1 MLSIKT
7 RKKYLKNLGF
17 YNGKIDNKNTAD
29 YRKAVLN
36 IQKKYFPK
44 SEQDGRYGNNTEILL
59 RNAERI
65 RLYCKNFTPEE
76 FSCEC
81 GGKYCTKFPSL
92 ISIRLLKNLQ
102 KTRNKLGVPM
112 TITSGIRCQ
121 RWNTICGGATFSR
134 HMTGQAIDFVSDKTK
149 TFTQRKKL
157 IDWYIK
163 LYGSN
168 YAYQYKYGRTKW
180 RTYTGSNPNCNYPE
194 MGNAVHIDV
203 N

>member
-36 IQKKYFPK
+36 LQKKYFPK

-59 RNAERI
+59 RNAERV
-65 RLYCKNFTPEE
+65 RLYTKNFKPEE

-112 TITSGIRCQ
+112 TITSGLRCQ

-134 HMTGQAIDFVSDKTK
+134 HMTGKAIDFVSDKTK

-194 MGNAVHIDV
+194 MGNAIHIDTK
-203 N
+203 

>member
-1 MLSIKT
+1 MLSVKT
-7 RKKYLKNLGF
+7 RQKYLANLGF
-17 YNGKIDNKNTAD
+17 YKGKIDGKEGPLT
-29 YRKAVLN
+29 RKAYKDL
-36 IQKKYFPK
+36 QTKYFPK

-65 RLYCKNFTPEE
+65 RIYCKNFTLEE
-76 FSCEC
+76 LACEC

-134 HMTGQAIDFVSDKTK
+134 HMRGQAIDFVSDKTK

-194 MGNAVHIDV
+194 MGNAIHIDV

>member
-17 YNGKIDNKNTAD
+17 YNGKIDSKNTAD

-36 IQKKYFPK
+36 LQKKYFPK

-59 RNAERI
+59 RNAERV
-65 RLYCKNFTPEE
+65 RLYCKNFKPEE

-81 GGKYCTKFPSL
+81 GGKYCTKYPSL

-112 TITSGIRCQ
+112 TITSGLRCQ

-134 HMTGQAIDFVSDKTK
+134 HMRGQAIDFVSEKTK

-194 MGNAVHIDV
+194 MGNAIHIDV
-203 N
+203 K

>member
-36 IQKKYFPK
+36 LQTKYFPK

-59 RNAERI
+59 RNAERV
-65 RLYCKNFTPEE
+65 RLYTKNFKLEE
-76 FSCEC
+76 FKCEC

-112 TITSGIRCQ
+112 TITSGLRCQ

-194 MGNAVHIDV
+194 MGSATHIDTK
-203 N
+203 

>member
-17 YNGKIDNKNTAD
+17 YNGKIDSKNTAD

-36 IQKKYFPK
+36 LQKKYFPK

-59 RNAERI
+59 RNAERV
-65 RLYCKNFTPEE
+65 RLYCKNFKPEE

-112 TITSGIRCQ
+112 TITSGLRCQ

-134 HMTGQAIDFVSDKTK
+134 HMTGKAIDFVSEKTK

-180 RTYTGSNPNCNYPE
+180 RTYTGSHPSCNYPE
-194 MGNAVHIDV
+194 MGSATHIDTK
-203 N
+203 

>member
-1 MLSIKT
+1 MLSIKK
-7 RKKYLKNLGF
+7 RQQYLKNLGF
-17 YNGKIDNKNTAD
+17 YNGKIDGIEGKLTKSA
-29 YRKAVLN
+29 YKS
-36 IQKKYFPK
+36 IQTKYFPK

-59 RNAERI
+59 RNAERV
-65 RLYCKNFTPEE
+65 RLYCKNFKLEE

-112 TITSGIRCQ
+112 TITSGLRCQ

-134 HMTGQAIDFVSDKTK
+134 HMKGQAIDFVSEKTK

-180 RTYTGSNPNCNYPE
+180 HTYTGSNPNCNYPE
-194 MGNAVHIDV
+194 MGSAVHIDV

>member
-1 MLSIKT
+1 MLSIKK
-7 RKKYLKNLGF
+7 RQQYLKNLGF
-17 YNGKIDNKNTAD
+17 YKGKVDGKEGPLTK
-29 YRKAVLN
+29 KAYKSL
-36 IQKKYFPK
+36 QTKYFPK

-59 RNAERI
+59 RNAERV
-65 RLYCKNFTPEE
+65 RLYCKNFKPEE

-102 KTRNKLGVPM
+102 KTRDKLGVPM

-134 HMTGQAIDFVSDKTK
+134 HMTGKAIDFVSEKTK

-194 MGNAVHIDV
+194 MGSAVHIDV

>member
-1 MLSIKT
+1 MLNIKT
-7 RKKYLKNLGF
+7 RQKYLANLGF
-17 YNGKIDNKNTAD
+17 YKGKIDGKEGPLTK
-29 YRKAVLN
+29 KAYKS
-36 IQKKYFPK
+36 IQTKYFPK

-65 RLYCKNFTPEE
+65 RIYCKNFTLEE
-76 FSCEC
+76 LACEC

-112 TITSGIRCQ
+112 TITSGLRCQ

-134 HMTGQAIDFVSDKTK
+134 HMTGKAIDFVSEKTK

-194 MGNAVHIDV
+194 MGSAVHIDV

>member
-1 MLSIKT
+1 MLSV
-7 RKKYLKNLGF
+7 KKRQQYLKNLGF
-17 YNGKIDNKNTAD
+17 YKGKIDGIEGKLTKDA
-29 YRKAVLN
+29 YLKL
-36 IQKKYFPK
+36 QKKYFPK

-65 RLYCKNFTPEE
+65 RIYCKNFKLEE
-76 FSCEC
+76 LACEC

-112 TITSGIRCQ
+112 TLTSSLRCQ

-134 HMTGQAIDFVSDKTK
+134 HMTGKAIDFVSEKTK

-157 IDWYIK
+157 IDWFIK

-194 MGNAVHIDV
+194 MGSAVHLDV

>member
-1 MLSIKT
+1 MLSVKT
-7 RKKYLKNLGF
+7 RQKYLANLVF
-17 YNGKIDNKNTAD
+17 YKGNIDGKEGPLT
-29 YRKAVLN
+29 RKAYKDL
-36 IQKKYFPK
+36 QTKYFPK

-59 RNAERI
+59 RNAERV
-65 RLYCKNFTPEE
+65 RLYCKNFKPEE

-112 TITSGIRCQ
+112 TITSGLRCQ

-134 HMTGQAIDFVSDKTK
+134 HMTGKAIDFVSDKTK
-149 TFTQRKKL
+149 TFTQRKKVM
-157 IDWYIK
+157 DWYIK

-194 MGNAVHIDV
+194 MGSAVHIDV

>member
-1 MLSIKT
+1 MLSVRT
-7 RKKYLKNLGF
+7 RQKYLANLGF
-17 YNGKIDNKNTAD
+17 YKGKVDGIEGKLTKES
-29 YRKAVLN
+29 YLKL
-36 IQKKYFPK
+36 QKRYFPK
-44 SEQDGRYGNNTEILL
+44 SEQDGRYGNNTEIIL
-59 RNAERI
+59 RNAERV
-65 RLYCKNFTPEE
+65 RLYCKNFTLEE
-76 FSCEC
+76 LACEC

-134 HMTGQAIDFVSDKTK
+134 HMTGKAIDFVSEKTK

-168 YAYQYKYGRTKW
+168 YAYQYKYGRTKINMW
-180 RTYTGSNPNCNYPE
+180 QFRAKADQKAQYKKRRK
-194 MGNAVHIDV
+194 
-203 N
+203 